1 MGLMQT
7 VHVNKSPA
15 KHYLPWALYTLL
27 YVSVDENSINNQ
39 AKKEKLRI
47 LKLRTITWEAD
58 SQKPLK
64 TVPPVRSERQSQIHF
79 RDKESYIKMTD

>member
-64 TVPPVRSERQSQIHF
+64 TVPPVRSESQILF
-79 RDKESYIKMTD
+79 QDKESYIKMTD

>member
-1 MGLMQT
+1 MGLIQT
-7 VHVNKSPA
+7 VHVNNSPVR
-15 KHYLPWALYTLL
+15 HYLPWALYTLL

-64 TVPPVRSERQSQIHF
+64 TVPLLEVK
-79 RDKESYIKMTD
+79 DKVKYTFKTKSHT